1 MDCVCTLYAL
11 TVAIC
16 SVYIDNIVLYF
27 FFVVSCRLLARC
39 LLSTNIQ
46 HPIYSVVV
54 VAVNS
59 ENRSQQCVLWCERSS
74 FLSVDQVIQTY
85 TMLLYGSRVYAATD
99 VAFTARKWQRKIINK
114 NQKKKKK
121 REKIRI
127 PNDAANPAERILIII
142 DRIKILMGFNEAKIN
157 WLLFGGAC
165 DAIVRSRVASSLSFG
180 SRE

>member
-1 MDCVCTLYAL
+1 MQHFFFLSYLFALSAQCTQQRGLCMHIVCPHRRYLLCLHWQYCF
-11 TVAIC
+11 I
-16 SVYIDNIVLYF
+16 F

-114 NQKKKKK
+114 NQKKKNNKK
-121 REKIRI
+121 KYESQTMQRTQPREY
-127 PNDAANPAERILIII
+127 
-142 DRIKILMGFNEAKIN
+142 
-157 WLLFGGAC
+157 
-165 DAIVRSRVASSLSFG
+165 
-180 SRE
+180 